1 MDLIVDTNILFSAL
15 YDTNSNAGKL
25 IIQAIEGKFNLFAP
39 EHVKDELER
48 NIMEKLSCTKKEAR
62 EVIAALPVKWI
73 EKGVYTTAIGTA
85 RRYITHE
92 ADLPILACSL
102 ATGYNVASGD
112 KHLLS
117 IKPKIAKVWKLGRL
131 IQIS

>member
-1 MDLIVDTNILFSAL
+1 MHLNMSK
-15 YDTNSNAGKL
+15 TNSNATSWRSSR
-25 IIQAIEGKFNLFAP
+25 A
-39 EHVKDELER
+39 R
-48 NIMEKLSCTKKEAR
+48 KKEAR